1 VKEVYIIDQKAG
13 TAIYH
18 KSFSSLKVDPDL
30 ISGLLTA
37 MNQLTEVE
45 MAGRGIEA
53 IVMGGLHWIYT
64 KFQPLNLL
72 IIAADTRD
80 HNIEL
85 TRSRLEFIIKSFVD
99 FFQITPENWEATW
112 YGEYSKFHSFDPIC
126 EQLIQQWT
134 QAEGVLG
141 AAELFDILGI
151 YQQILNIL
159 MSITRRNFFKDKLE
173 TIKGQMQEYYE
184 TLSEQVKDDPELSKI
199 RFTELDWDFM
209 MINPLNV
216 DGNRLRQVL
225 LETTH
230 AVKGFVA
237 AGLGKMI
244 LLNEFS
250 KELIPYLLG
259 NWDQLAKL
267 GYEKT
272 LVEIF
277 LS

>member
-1 VKEVYIIDQKAG
+1 MKEVYIIDQRAG

-64 KFQPLNLL
+64 KYQALNLL

-85 TRSRLEFIIKSFVD
+85 TRSRLEFIIKTFVE
-99 FFQITPENWEATW
+99 FFQITPENWEQTW

-159 MSITRRNFFKDKLE
+159 MNITRRNFFKEKLD
-173 TIKGQMQEYYE
+173 TIKGQMQEYYAN
-184 TLSEQVKDDPELSKI
+184 LSEQVKDDPELSKI
-199 RFTELDWDFM
+199 KFNELDWDFM

-216 DGNRLRQVL
+216 DGNKLRQIL

-230 AVKGFVA
+230 AIKDFVA
-237 AGLGKMI
+237 EGLGKMI

-267 GYEKT
+267 GFEKT